1 MTDEEIVDVLVQLC
15 DAYAANDRSA
25 ISRLEP
31 EATRIGQQLDNR
43 GGIAEM
49 RRIYKMVPDIRGKR
63 TLEMHW
69 DGIGDWRG

>member
-1 MTDEEIVDVLVQLC
+1 MTDEQMIGVLTQVCQ
-15 DAYAANDRSA
+15 AYAENDRSA

-31 EATRIGQQLDNR
+31 EATRIGRDLDGR

-49 RRIYKMVPDIRGKR
+49 RRIYKRIPDMRGKR

-69 DGIGDWRG
+69 GGIGDWLG